1 MNCKIEI
8 MSYIFLGIIF
18 VALFF
23 HCDKGLSPDDAKSHS
38 GISGTV
44 YFQNWPSPDS
54 LLDIRLITFKNFPPG
69 NIRDEVLSKRA
80 IVYPDFFTDTTKLP
94 FYVDSLDYNMFL
106 DPGIYEYIVFAQR
119 YGEDL
124 YNDWLAAGQYDTTL
138 QDPLPTSVE
147 VPYNQILD
155 SIFIYVDFDSLP
167 IQPF

>member
-1 MNCKIEI
+1 MKRKIEWH
-8 MSYIFLGIIF
+8 SFIFIGIIIS
-18 VALFF
+18 ALFF
-23 HCDKGLSPDDAKSHS
+23 HCDKGLSPDDVKSQS

-54 LLDIRLITFKNFPPG
+54 LLDIRLIAFRNFPPG

-80 IVYPDFFTDTTKLP
+80 IVYPDFFTDTTTLP
-94 FYVDSLDYNMFL
+94 FYVDSLNYTMLL
-106 DPGIYEYIVFAQR
+106 DPGIYEYLVFAQR

-124 YNDWLAAGQYDTTL
+124 YNDWLAVGQYDTTL
-138 QDPLPTSVE
+138 QDPLPTPLE

-155 SIFIYVDFDSLP
+155 SIFIYVNFDSLP

>member
-1 MNCKIEI
+1 MNRKIEI
-8 MSYIFLGIIF
+8 VSYIFLGIIF
-18 VALFF
+18 AFLFL
-23 HCDKGLSPDDAKSHS
+23 HCDKGLSPDDVKSRS

-44 YFQNWPSPDS
+44 YFQNWPSLDS
-54 LLDIRLITFKNFPPG
+54 LLDIRLIAFKNFPPDS
-69 NIRDEVLSKRA
+69 ILDEVLSKRA

-94 FYVDSLDYNMFL
+94 FFVDSLNYTMFL

-124 YNDWLAAGQYDTTL
+124 YEDWWAVGQYDTTL
-138 QDPLPTSVE
+138 QDPLPTPVN

-167 IQPF
+167 TTPF